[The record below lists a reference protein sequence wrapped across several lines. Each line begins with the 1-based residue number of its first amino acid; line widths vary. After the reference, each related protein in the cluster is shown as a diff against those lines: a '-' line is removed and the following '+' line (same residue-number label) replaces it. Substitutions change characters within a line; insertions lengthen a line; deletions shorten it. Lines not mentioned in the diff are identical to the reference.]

1 ARALEDPSVVSGTF
15 TSPPTPQAK
24 PRRVLWALAGAGI
37 LASVAAGSAW
47 FTNHRTVATANT
59 SPPAAAAPVAA
70 KSIAVM
76 PLVNISRDTSDAY
89 FAAGMTAEIT
99 NALDR
104 IKGLRVASGSEST
117 ARDQAATPTDI
128 GKALNVTMV
137 LFGTVQRD
145 KGRLRVTARL
155 VNTADGFT
163 VWSDMFEREV
173 KDVFAVQDE
182 ISHELSGAPTTAPAS
197 TTATA
202 TATAPR
208 GTNDLQAYDLYLR
221 GRYFFEKRGET

>member
-1 ARALEDPSVVSGTF
+1 
-15 TSPPTPQAK
+15 
-24 PRRVLWALAGAGI
+24 GAGI
-37 LASVAAGSAW
+37 LASVAAGGAW
-47 FTNHRTVATANT
+47 FSNRHGAVAPASPLTVT
-59 SPPAAAAPVAA
+59 SPAAAA

-89 FAAGMTAEIT
+89 FATGMTAEVI
-99 NALDR
+99 NALSR
-104 IKGLRVASGSEST
+104 IPGLRVASGSDGV
-117 ARDQAATPTDI
+117 ARDQTGNPSDI

-145 KGRLRVTARL
+145 KDRLRVTARL

-182 ISHELSGAPTTAPAS
+182 ISHAIVGAISPELSGAPTTAPAS
-197 TTATA
+197 TTAT
-202 TATAPR
+202 
-208 GTNDLQAYDLYLR
+208 
-221 GRYFFEKRGET
+221 

>member
-1 ARALEDPSVVSGTF
+1 MRLLEKEPARRPRTAAEVTRALEDPSVVSGTF
-15 TSPPTPQAK
+15 TSVTAPRAAR

-37 LASVAAGSAW
+37 LASVAAGGAW
-47 FTNHRTVATANT
+47 FTNRHGTAG
-59 SPPAAAAPVAA
+59 AAPAGSVAPSA
-70 KSIAVM
+70 AVKSIAVM

-99 NALDR
+99 NALGR
-104 IKGLRVASGSEST
+104 IRGLRVASGSESA

-173 KDVFAVQDE
+173 KDVFTVQDE
-182 ISHELSGAPTTAPAS
+182 ISNAIVSAI
-197 TTATA
+197 
-202 TATAPR
+202 
-208 GTNDLQAYDLYLR
+208 
-221 GRYFFEKRGET
+221 